1 MSYAE
6 NNLIDSDD
14 NMFLTVNSL
23 IEINSKIVGLNNITL
38 REVKVKPCRSDKM
51 LMDKDLKA
59 LSNNGFDSLFFDR
72 NKQQN
77 SRFK

>member
-6 NNLIDSDD
+6 NNLIDSDG
-14 NMFLTVNSL
+14 NMFLTVDSL
-23 IEINSKIVGLNNITL
+23 IEINSKIAGLNNITS
-38 REVKVKPCRSDKM
+38 RELKVKPCRSDKM

-72 NKQQN
+72 NK
-77 SRFK
+77 

>member
-6 NNLIDSDD
+6 NNLIDSDG
-14 NMFLTVNSL
+14 NMFLKVDSL
-23 IEINSKIVGLNNITL
+23 IEINSKIAGLNNITS

-72 NKQQN
+72 NK
-77 SRFK
+77 

>member
-6 NNLIDSDD
+6 NNLIDSDG
-14 NMFLTVNSL
+14 NMFLTVDSL
-23 IEINSKIVGLNNITL
+23 IEINSKIAGLNNITS

-72 NKQQN
+72 NK
-77 SRFK
+77 